1 MQTQTKK
8 RRIWLRVL
16 CIVLAVI
23 ILAVG
28 CLGIAFAWVWADEI
42 STVNSFTHLRA
53 RNDENEEGSVYS
65 MEVQGDFYFDKFLE
79 QGGASS
85 DSELIDFITGN
96 ITRGLIDIDI
106 SETEIA
112 CSSFITRAENGDI
125 LFARNYDF
133 AKTNVCLT
141 MCDPGDGRHKS
152 FSTVDLNYIGMDID
166 SDVDGLM
173 DKITCLAAPSV
184 NTRLPNRS

>member
-23 ILAVG
+23 VLAVG

-65 MEVQGDFYFDKFLE
+65 MEVQGDFYFDKFLWRHSKPRRH
-79 QGGASS
+79 APAWSS
-85 DSELIDFITGN
+85 T
-96 ITRGLIDIDI
+96 
-106 SETEIA
+106 
-112 CSSFITRAENGDI
+112 SS
-125 LFARNYDF
+125 
-133 AKTNVCLT
+133 
-141 MCDPGDGRHKS
+141 
-152 FSTVDLNYIGMDID
+152 
-166 SDVDGLM
+166 
-173 DKITCLAAPSV
+173 
-184 NTRLPNRS
+184 

>member
-23 ILAVG
+23 VLAVG

-42 STVNSFTHLRA
+42 STVNSFIHLRA

-85 DSELIDFITGN
+85 DSEPD
-96 ITRGLIDIDI
+96 
-106 SETEIA
+106 
-112 CSSFITRAENGDI
+112 
-125 LFARNYDF
+125 
-133 AKTNVCLT
+133 
-141 MCDPGDGRHKS
+141 
-152 FSTVDLNYIGMDID
+152 
-166 SDVDGLM
+166 
-173 DKITCLAAPSV
+173 
-184 NTRLPNRS
+184 